1 MNTSAT
7 QTLLSGHDSVDAP
20 QLPVTWVHHSTQ
32 EVPAGD
38 RFEFCRALATGSRL
52 ECPLGARD
60 DYFGDFRY
68 ALTPGGVNFV
78 EMKADPCASRYGA
91 GGDDTAIVI
100 GVVNAG
106 HMHIRHGKDQA
117 QALHAGSGPVVF
129 DPGRRMTSR
138 NSRIDTSYLRIS
150 RAAIV
155 EAVGGDAVP
164 RGMALR
170 SLPPTL
176 LSAQLQACVRG
187 LRQGGCDGVAAAA
200 TLRAAR
206 ALALVALAGTRSAGH
221 HWSDALED
229 ALFDAA
235 LHQLGQHVANPRV
248 TVGAVAAT
256 LACSRAQLYRVFAAR
271 GEGVE
276 ERLRWLRMRHAA
288 KLLTAYPRLAFDT
301 IAERCG
307 YGDSVA
313 FHKAFR
319 RHFGMTPR
327 DWRAAQSAASGGIV

>member
-7 QTLLSGHDSVDAP
+7 QTLLSGHESVDAP
-20 QLPVTWVHHSTQ
+20 QLPVTWVHHSTR

-52 ECPLGARD
+52 ESPLGARD

-68 ALTPGGVNFV
+68 ALTPAGVDFV
-78 EMKADPCASRYGA
+78 EMKADPCASRFGA
-91 GGDDTAIVI
+91 DADDTAIVI

-106 HMHIRHGKDQA
+106 YMHIRHGKDQA
-117 QALHAGSGPVVF
+117 HELHAGSGPVLF
-129 DPGRRMTSR
+129 DPGRQMTAR
-138 NSRIDTSYLRIS
+138 TSRIDTSYLRIS
-150 RAAIV
+150 RVAIV
-155 EAVGGDAVP
+155 QAVGGDAVP
-164 RGMALR
+164 RGMAVR

-200 TLRAAR
+200 ALRAAR
-206 ALALVALAGTRSAGH
+206 ALALVALASTRSAGH
-221 HWSDALED
+221 HWSDALDD

-235 LHQLGQHVANPRV
+235 LHQLGQQVANPRV
-248 TVGAVAAT
+248 TVDAVAAT

-276 ERLRWLRMRHAA
+276 ERLRWLRMQHAA
-288 KLLTAYPRLAFDT
+288 KLLTAWPRLAFDT

-307 YGDSVA
+307 YGDPVA

-319 RHFGMTPR
+319 RHVGMTPR
-327 DWRAAQSAASGGIV
+327 DWRAAHSAASGGII

>member
-7 QTLLSGHDSVDAP
+7 QTLLSAHNSVDAL
-20 QLPVTWVHHSTQ
+20 QLPVTWVHHSTH

-68 ALTPGGVNFV
+68 ALTPAGVDFV
-78 EMKADPCASRYGA
+78 EMNADPCASRFG

-106 HMHIRHGKDQA
+106 YMHIRHGKDQA
-117 QALHAGSGPVVF
+117 QALHAGSAPVVF
-129 DPGRRMTSR
+129 DPGRRMTAHT
-138 NSRIDTSYLRIS
+138 SRIDTSYRIS
-150 RAAIV
+150 RAAIID
-155 EAVGGDAVP
+155 AVGGDAVP
-164 RGMALR
+164 RGMAVR
-170 SLPPTL
+170 SLSPTL

-187 LRQGGCDGVAAAA
+187 LRQGGSDGVAAAA
-200 TLRAAR
+200 ALRAAR
-206 ALALVALAGTRSAGH
+206 ALALVALASTRSAGH

-248 TVGAVAAT
+248 TVEAVAAT

-288 KLLTAYPRLAFDT
+288 ELLTAWPYLAFDT

-307 YGDSVA
+307 YGDPMA

-327 DWRAAQSAASGGIV
+327 DWRAAQSAASSGIA